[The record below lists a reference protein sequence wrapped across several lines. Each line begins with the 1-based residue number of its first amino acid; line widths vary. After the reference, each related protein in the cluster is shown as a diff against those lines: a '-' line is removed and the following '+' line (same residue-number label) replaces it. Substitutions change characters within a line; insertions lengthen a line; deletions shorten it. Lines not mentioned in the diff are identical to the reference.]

1 MATTPT
7 QTHSLLNTPF
17 SATTDFTVLA
27 ERCERF
33 ADTLLESDDPTL
45 KLALCGRLTACL
57 ALLKSTLNAPVPP
70 HLIESLTVDV
80 LPVTQ
85 PCFEP
90 DTESL
95 CDYCI
100 TLAQLITER
109 SLSLEV
115 ERTLIGLLAEL
126 VWFFSAE
133 LKAPRWVR
141 TENGAESIEINSRES
156 MLPR

>member
-7 QTHSLLNTPF
+7 QTHPLLDIPF

-27 ERCERF
+27 VHCERF

-45 KLALCGRLTACL
+45 KIALCGRLTAYL
-57 ALLKSTLNAPVPP
+57 TLLRATLNAPVPP

-80 LPVTQ
+80 LPVTR

-95 CDYCI
+95 CDYCM
-100 TLAQLITER
+100 TLAQLVTER
-109 SLSLEV
+109 ALSLEA
-115 ERTLIGLLAEL
+115 ERALTGLLAEL

-141 TENGAESIEINSRES
+141 TENGVESIEMNNRENV
-156 MLPR
+156 LPI

>member
-7 QTHSLLNTPF
+7 QTYSLLNTPF

-27 ERCERF
+27 DHCERF
-33 ADTLLESDDPTL
+33 ADTLIESDAPAL
-45 KLALCGRLTACL
+45 KLALCGRLAACL

-70 HLIESLTVDV
+70 HLIESLTVDSV
-80 LPVTQ
+80 PATRSY
-85 PCFEP
+85 FEP

-100 TLAQLITER
+100 TLAQLVTQR
-109 SLSLEV
+109 SLSLEE

-126 VWFFSAE
+126 IWLFCAE

-141 TENGAESIEINSRES
+141 TENGVESIGINSRES
-156 MLPR
+156 RLPR